1 MLRIIQ
7 LVLLLHVIDLSVI
20 KLVRAGIGAMGV
32 PIFRGLSQGCEPSSV
47 VSSVGIGGLSSRLRR
62 LTKPAIVSSLYT
74 LLTFLQIQM

>member
-7 LVLLLHVIDLSVI
+7 LVMLLHVIDLSVI

-47 VSSVGIGGLSSRLRR
+47 VSSGGIGGFSSRLRR